1 MRKPST
7 LIASPALVVIAAA
20 TAAAFAPCAAGA
32 ATPAPAPAITVGVHS
47 ASGAPGSYFVLSGKP
62 GATANAG
69 TLEIDNR
76 RAKRVVVR
84 LDPVGALTASTL
96 GSAYTT
102 AGSAL
107 SRPAAWTHLQT
118 RQVVLGPHGHAN
130 VPVTT
135 AIPAG
140 TAAGDY
146 LSGLSVQALGQERTT
161 RVRGNIA
168 VSSVQ
173 RYAVGMLVAVPGPRH
188 SLIQITSARI
198 ARDPAGLTFYLH
210 ARNAGN
216 AILKN
221 VRGWVLIT
229 RGRRVVART
238 AIGPGTFVTA
248 TSIDYPVLVARE
260 QPREGAFY
268 RVRALMRYRGGVA
281 RFDNK
286 VSFGHKAAQAQQ
298 DFGGPPVTDGRS
310 GIPVWLVVLAFG
322 AAFVVA
328 TVALLLFLRRRR
340 TRGPLVALRALE
352 AAIAEADGDPL
363 SVVRIVDVYDW
374 KPARKLAG
382 AVRTRLRPS
391 DALYRLSKYELLV
404 ILPGTHADAA
414 EILYADLRSTPADVR
429 VREVNNLEAEILL
442 KRLREPRGAPDE
454 IELSPEMIQ
463 RWTSA
468 SKDEQLS

>member
-1 MRKPST
+1 MRLPSN
-7 LIASPALVVIAAA
+7 LIAPPALVV
-20 TAAAFAPCAAGA
+20 TAAALAAALAPCSAAA
-32 ATPAPAPAITVGVHS
+32 APPPITVAVHS
-47 ASGAPGSYFVLSGKP
+47 ASGAGTSYFTLTGAP
-62 GATANAG
+62 GATARAG
-69 TLEIDNR
+69 TLEIDNQR
-76 RAKRVVVR
+76 RKRVVVR
-84 LDPVGALTASTL
+84 LDPVAGLTASTL

-102 AGSAL
+102 PEAAVSKQATWMQLPSRRFVL
-107 SRPAAWTHLQT
+107 SR
-118 RQVVLGPHGHAN
+118 RGHAI
-130 VPVTT
+130 VPVTVRVPGAT
-135 AIPAG
+135 SP
-140 TAAGDY
+140 GDY
-146 LSGLSVQALGQERTT
+146 LSGVSVEALGQGRTT
-161 RVRGNIA
+161 RMRGNIA

-173 RYAVGMLVAVPGPRH
+173 RYAVGLLVSVPGPRH
-188 SLIQITSARI
+188 SLIQITSARV
-198 ARDPAGLTFYLH
+198 AREPAGLTFYLH

-248 TSIDYPVLVARE
+248 TSIDYPVLVPRE
-260 QPREGAFY
+260 QPREGASY

-298 DFGGPPVTDGRS
+298 DFGGRPLSDGRS
-310 GIPVWLVVLAFG
+310 GIPIWLVVLSFGVAFFAG
-322 AAFVVA
+322 LLG
-328 TVALLLFLRRRR
+328 LLLFLRRRR
-340 TRGPLVALRALE
+340 TSGPLVAVRALE
-352 AAIAEADGDPL
+352 AAIAEAGDEPL
-363 SVVRIVDVYDW
+363 SLVRIVDVYDW
-374 KPARKLAG
+374 KPARKLTG
-382 AVRTRLRPS
+382 AVRPRLRPA

-429 VREVNNLEAEILL
+429 VREVNNLQAEILL

-454 IELSPEMIQ
+454 IEVSPEMIQ